1 MLNCHNNSFMGHPLY
16 SSKKS
21 SNMAKKGNV
30 IKVWMPTVAAFVI
43 GWFGQKWFANWYAN
57 NQANSNAGQ

>member
-1 MLNCHNNSFMGHPLY
+1 
-16 SSKKS
+16 
-21 SNMAKKGNV
+21 MAKKGNV